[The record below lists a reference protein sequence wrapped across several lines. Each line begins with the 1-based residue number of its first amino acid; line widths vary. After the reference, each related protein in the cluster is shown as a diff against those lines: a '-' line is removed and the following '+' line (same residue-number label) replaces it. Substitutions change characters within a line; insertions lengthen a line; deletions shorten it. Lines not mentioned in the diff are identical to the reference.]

1 MYEETYS
8 ICESVM
14 FSICGM
20 DYLNRTWHTG
30 RGKEKPDIWTKNIWM
45 HFTPTSGT
53 HFYGNTW
60 KQMPDAKSNSILLIL
75 DAKITPFQKFWN
87 IPGKMLLQQIAWVL
101 IWRVYQS
108 VPLFLRLS
116 TGPWTWPRLRHSC
129 GLKSKTLSEQEVKI
143 KPRNRTLALAK
154 FYICNFLTF
163 CTKLI
168 KEPLSLSSCREYQ
181 AYGSLCKICYFWN
194 CAR

>member
-53 HFYGNTW
+53 HFHEKNMETNARCKKQFNTFHTGC
-60 KQMPDAKSNSILLIL
+60 KNNSFSEVLEHSRKNAFATDCMGL
-75 DAKITPFQKFWN
+75 DLK
-87 IPGKMLLQQIAWVL
+87 G
-101 IWRVYQS
+101 YQS

-143 KPRNRTLALAK
+143 KPHNRTLALAK